1 MDCQTLLASNLQI
14 VKNKRLGRVIFVV
27 EGSKT
32 EIMLLKV
39 IFMNILG
46 YSYVSHN
53 RSNVDFK
60 FIDPKD
66 KNSIVY
72 VFNSRNSNINS
83 ISDTEAISEDV
94 TRYIQEKYE
103 SDFAIEYAAVYYL
116 FDRDFKSNKED
127 VVLELIK
134 KYGNSR
140 DILDNYGRQGL
151 LLLSY
156 PSIEAYFLECLQNNY
171 ERFHFALGK
180 DLKPFIEK
188 RKKNAYKLTEK
199 SLIIGFRNSVKMA
212 QRMKVFNL
220 DLDNFSECNKTI
232 FRSQEKQ
239 LAKRGAYHLFSCL
252 SFALYDLGI
261 IKINTPKKT
270 RDLGKD
276 PIDII

>member
-14 VKNKRLGRVIFVV
+14 VKNKRIGRVIFVV

-32 EIMLLKV
+32 EILLLKV

-53 RSNVDFK
+53 RSNIDFK

-66 KNSIVY
+66 KNSVVY

-83 ISDTEAISEDV
+83 ILDTETVSEEV
-94 TRYIQEKYE
+94 TKYIQEKYE
-103 SDFAIEYAAVYYL
+103 TDFAIEYAAVYYL
-116 FDRDFKSNKED
+116 FDRDFKSNREEI
-127 VVLELIK
+127 VLELIK

-188 RKKNAYKLTEK
+188 RKKTPYHLTEK

-212 QRMKVFNL
+212 QRMKVFHLN
-220 DLDNFSECNKTI
+220 LDNFSECNKTI
-232 FRSQEKQ
+232 FRSQEKT
-239 LAKRGAYHLFSCL
+239 LSKRGAYHLFSAL
-252 SFALYDLGI
+252 SFALFDLGI
-261 IKINTPKKT
+261 IKCNTPKKT
-270 RDLGKD
+270 RDLGKE